1 MKNLFLMFLLSI
13 TLVGCGSLPWTSR
26 PPIIETKVTKV
37 KVPEEFL
44 QIPDYNPDINLD
56 TATQKEVSKWI
67 VDTEQRMQRL
77 ERNLQNIKEFNE
89 KSITEKDIK

>member
-26 PPIIETKVTKV
+26 PPIIEAKVTKI